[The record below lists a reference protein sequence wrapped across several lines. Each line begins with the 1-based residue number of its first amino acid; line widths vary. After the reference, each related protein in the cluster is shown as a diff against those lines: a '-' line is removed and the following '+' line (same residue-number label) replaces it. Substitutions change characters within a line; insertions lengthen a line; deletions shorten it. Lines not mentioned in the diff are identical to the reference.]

1 MLRRDFL
8 TGSGSLVVAG
18 LSRPRLALGQTRYL
32 PAKIIDVHCHV
43 FNADDLPIVEFTEKS
58 IARAFLDK
66 KQVKPIAPVI
76 DSIVKDIAG
85 RLERGAKNEERYL
98 DEIKAHLSNGRSDKK
113 IKDQERQFV
122 IDLFTEWHDK
132 PGDPLPPGS
141 KLISKI
147 INDYFPR
154 IVLAFVR
161 REMFPNPSV
170 SIPVDFTL
178 GSVISNADGAFDIDD
193 VNSRPG
199 LLGPLVYDAPK
210 GPISHTIKWVV
221 SFTRYRRELL
231 ACLDKVNDGRAVLV
245 TPALIDLTKWLDAPE
260 TPMTIPKQVSLM
272 SRLSRER
279 PTNLPHIHG
288 FVPFD
293 PLRQAIYDKV
303 GGPAPDSPF
312 AIVEKAIMQQGFVG
326 VKLYPPMGFRAS
338 NNAGAGN
345 DFPCWV
351 RFGKG
356 SPRYDQACRERG
368 RGNDELGNE
377 PGATLDTV
385 LMKLFEWCTA
395 NNVPIMAHTTKS
407 HDAGPG
413 YDTRADPKYWQP
425 VLKKFPGLRIN
436 FAHFGGFYDA
446 YSNGR
451 LNLSQLNKTWEWT
464 IGRMAAAAPNQPIFA
479 DISYA
484 NEVLDPHAHQ
494 YRDTRA
500 CIESFRKA
508 FPNSERLLMYGTD
521 WSMIGHEDKFFTKP
535 APLPGLIAQFL
546 FDAGYNQK
554 DRESIFF
561 ENAVRFLGLRKT
573 DGENSTRGRLERF
586 YETPAERAWL
596 NVFDEVSEISALS
609 H

>member
-1 MLRRDFL
+1 MLRRNFL
-8 TGSGSLVVAG
+8 AGSGSLVLAG
-18 LSRPRLALGQTRYL
+18 LSHPRLALGQTRYL
-32 PAKIIDVHCHV
+32 PAKIIDMHCHV
-43 FNADDLPIVEFTEKS
+43 FNGDDLPIVDFTEKS
-58 IARAFLDK
+58 IARTVLNK
-66 KQVKPIAPVI
+66 KQVKPYAPVI
-76 DSIVKDIAG
+76 DALVKDIAG

-98 DEIKAHLSNGRSDKK
+98 DEIKADPRKARDENE
-113 IKDQERQFV
+113 IKRRERKFV
-122 IDLFTEWHDK
+122 IDLFREWHDH
-132 PGDPLPPGS
+132 PGRPLPADATFTAEIVNKSLPW
-141 KLISKI
+141 I
-147 INDYFPR
+147 I
-154 IVLAFVR
+154 IGFVK
-161 REMFPNPSV
+161 REMIPEVYSG
-170 SIPVDFTL
+170 PVDFSL
-178 GSVISNADGAFDIDD
+178 GAAFDWSDDAFKMNADADPDY
-193 VNSRPG
+193 
-199 LLGPLVYDAPK
+199 LGGRVYDDPQ
-210 GPISHTIKWVV
+210 GQISHTIKWVV

-231 ACLDKVNDGRAVLV
+231 ADLDKVNHGRAVLV
-245 TPALIDLTKWLDAPE
+245 TPALVDLTKWLDAPE
-260 TPMTIPKQVSLM
+260 TPMTVPRQVALM

-279 PTNLPHIHG
+279 PANLPHIHG

-303 GGPAPDSPF
+303 GGPAADSPF

-338 NNAGAGN
+338 NNDGAGN

-356 SPRYDQACRERG
+356 SPGYDQACRERG
-368 RGNDELGNE
+368 RGNDGLGNE

-385 LMKLFEWCTA
+385 LMKLFEWCAA
-395 NNVPIMAHTTKS
+395 NNVPIMAHTTNS

-413 YDTRADPKYWQP
+413 YETRANPKYWQP
-425 VLKKFPGLRIN
+425 VLKKFPSLRIN

-446 YSNGR
+446 FSNGR

-464 IGRMAAAAPNQPIFA
+464 IGHMAAAAPDQPIFA

-484 NEVLDPHAHQ
+484 SEVLDPHAQQ

-500 CIESFRKA
+500 CIDRFRRA

-535 APLPGLIAQFL
+535 APLPDLIAQFL

-561 ENAVRFLGLRKT
+561 GNAVRFLGLRKT

-596 NVFDEVSEISALS
+596 NVFDEVAEVSALS
-609 H
+609 Q